1 MYYNAFMK
9 IDLNQYQAVI
19 FDMDGTIVDNMHF
32 HNKAWVEFI
41 KRRKIE
47 VKEKEFMGQATG
59 RSNTA
64 ILEILFGRKIEKEEH
79 HAFQEEKEAIY
90 REIYKPE
97 FKEVAG
103 FKTFLKKLDGRGIKT
118 GIATNAHL
126 ENRVFT
132 LELLELEDFFSVV
145 IGSEDVEKGKPH
157 PAVYLLA
164 AEKLGVDPKKCL
176 AFEDTALGIKSAKDA
191 GLTVVGVMTSHT
203 KEELREADYFIR
215 DFTEIEV

>member
-1 MYYNAFMK
+1 MK
-9 IDLNQYQAVI
+9 LDTTRFEAVI

-41 KRRKIE
+41 RRRKIE
-47 VKEKEFMGQATG
+47 VREEEFMEQATG

-64 ILEILFGRKIEKEEH
+64 ILEILFGRKIGKEEH

-97 FKEVAG
+97 FKEVRG
-103 FKTFLKKLDGRGIKT
+103 FKTFLKKLDGLGIKT

-126 ENRVFT
+126 ENRIFT
-132 LELLELEDFFSVV
+132 LELLGLEDFFTVV

-164 AEKLGVDPKKCL
+164 AEKLGVEPQKCL

-203 KEELREADYFIR
+203 EEELNGADYFIK
-215 DFTEIEV
+215 DFTVIKL